1 MSINQT
7 HCNITDTKVN
17 DKVLE
22 GRFDKLFFTS
32 IHQKYF
38 TKNKLVRF
46 WNMLIDEICSVTGI
60 VSDNCC
66 VSVYI
71 DYITS
76 IINIPTEI
84 FQLCDLWLT
93 RTYWWLQLHGFFVET
108 FFSFFSI
115 CLFCFYIVASI
126 ILF

>member
-1 MSINQT
+1 
-7 HCNITDTKVN
+7 
-17 DKVLE
+17 
-22 GRFDKLFFTS
+22 
-32 IHQKYF
+32 
-38 TKNKLVRF
+38 
-46 WNMLIDEICSVTGI
+46 MLIDEICSVTGI

-93 RTYWWLQLHGFFVET
+93 HTY
-108 FFSFFSI
+108 
-115 CLFCFYIVASI
+115 
-126 ILF
+126 